1 MKKSLIL
8 LLALLMLSG
17 CGNSAGTTPNTD
29 SSAPSSS
36 QTDDTQSND
45 CAASESSD
53 DSTASESSDDSTASE
68 SSDDSAET
76 FQLTFTAKDLDGN
89 EVDQSVFA
97 NAKLTMM
104 NIWATFCGPC
114 INEMPELGELAAEG
128 GTDYQII
135 GVCADLNGTED
146 MLEDAKEIVSQ
157 TKANYLHLQPS
168 EDLYPVLTASSSVP
182 VTFFFDSEG
191 KLVGKGILGAQKKDT
206 WSQVISERLEMVK
219 ADETT
224 SAEDSTNDAA

>member
-36 QTDDTQSND
+36 QTDDAQSND
-45 CAASESSD
+45 SA
-53 DSTASESSDDSTASE
+53 ASE

-191 KLVGKGILGAQKKDT
+191 KLVGKGILGAQDKDT
-206 WSQVISERLEMVK
+206 WSQVISERLEMVE

>member
-29 SSAPSSS
+29 SSAPSSN
-36 QTDDTQSND
+36 QTDDAQSND
-45 CAASESSD
+45 SA
-53 DSTASESSDDSTASE
+53 ASE

-157 TKANYLHLQPS
+157 TKANYLHLQPA

-191 KLVGKGILGAQKKDT
+191 KLVGKGILGAQDKDT

>member
-36 QTDDTQSND
+36 QTDDAQSND
-45 CAASESSD
+45 SA
-53 DSTASESSDDSTASE
+53 ASE

-157 TKANYLHLQPS
+157 TKANYLHLQPA

-191 KLVGKGILGAQKKDT
+191 KLVGKGILGAQDKDT

-224 SAEDSTNDAA
+224 SGLHPRCCSWASA

>member
-17 CGNSAGTTPNTD
+17 CGNSAGITPNTD

-36 QTDDTQSND
+36 QTDDAQSND
-45 CAASESSD
+45 SAASK
-53 DSTASESSDDSTASE
+53 

-104 NIWATFCGPC
+104 NIWATFCSPC

-219 ADETT
+219 AADSDKADAADETT
-224 SAEDSTNDAA
+224 PAEDSTNDAA

>member
-29 SSAPSSS
+29 SSAPSSN

-45 CAASESSD
+45 SA
-53 DSTASESSDDSTASE
+53 ASE

-191 KLVGKGILGAQKKDT
+191 KLVGKGILGAQDKDT
-206 WSQVISERLEMVK
+206 WSQVISKRLEMVK

>member
-36 QTDDTQSND
+36 QTDDAQSND
-45 CAASESSD
+45 SA
-53 DSTASESSDDSTASE
+53 ASE

-135 GVCADLNGTED
+135 GVCTDLNGTED

-157 TKANYLHLQPS
+157 TKASYLHLQPS

-219 ADETT
+219 TADSDKADAADETT
-224 SAEDSTNDAA
+224 PAEDSTNDAA

>member
-36 QTDDTQSND
+36 QTDDAQSND
-45 CAASESSD
+45 SA
-53 DSTASESSDDSTASE
+53 ASE

-191 KLVGKGILGAQKKDT
+191 KLVGKGILGAQDKDT

>member
-36 QTDDTQSND
+36 QTDDAQSND
-45 CAASESSD
+45 SA
-53 DSTASESSDDSTASE
+53 ASE

-157 TKANYLHLQPS
+157 TKANYLHLQPAK
-168 EDLYPVLTASSSVP
+168 DLYPVLTASSSVP

-191 KLVGKGILGAQKKDT
+191 KLVGKGILGAQDKDT

>member
-29 SSAPSSS
+29 SSAPSSN

-45 CAASESSD
+45 SAASESSD
-53 DSTASESSDDSTASE
+53 G
-68 SSDDSAET
+68 SAET

-89 EVDQSVFA
+89 EVDQSLFA

-157 TKANYLHLQPS
+157 TKANYLHLQPA

-191 KLVGKGILGAQKKDT
+191 KLVGKGILGAQDKDT

>member
-29 SSAPSSS
+29 SSAPSSN

-45 CAASESSD
+45 SA
-53 DSTASESSDDSTASE
+53 ASE

-157 TKANYLHLQPS
+157 TKANYLHLQPA

-191 KLVGKGILGAQKKDT
+191 KLVGKGILGAQDKDT
-206 WSQVISERLEMVK
+206 WSQVISERLEIVK

>member
-45 CAASESSD
+45 SA
-53 DSTASESSDDSTASE
+53 ASE

-191 KLVGKGILGAQKKDT
+191 KLVGKGILGAQDKDT
-206 WSQVISERLEMVK
+206 WSQVISKRLEMVK

>member
-36 QTDDTQSND
+36 QTDDTQSN
-45 CAASESSD
+45 
-53 DSTASESSDDSTASE
+53 DSTASE

-128 GTDYQII
+128 GTNYQII

-206 WSQVISERLEMVK
+206 WSQVISERLEMIK

>member
-36 QTDDTQSND
+36 QTDDAQSND
-45 CAASESSD
+45 SA
-53 DSTASESSDDSTASE
+53 ASE

-219 ADETT
+219 TADSDKADAADETT

>member
-36 QTDDTQSND
+36 QTDDTQSN
-45 CAASESSD
+45 
-53 DSTASESSDDSTASE
+53 DSTASE

-157 TKANYLHLQPS
+157 TKANYLHLQPA

-191 KLVGKGILGAQKKDT
+191 KLVGKGILGAQDKDT

-219 ADETT
+219 TDETT

>member
-29 SSAPSSS
+29 APAPGSS
-36 QTDDTQSND
+36 QTDDTQSSD
-45 CAASESSD
+45 SADSSG
-53 DSTASESSDDSTASE
+53 
-68 SSDDSAET
+68 DSAET
-76 FQLTFTAKDLDGN
+76 FQLTFTANDLDGN
-89 EVDQSVFA
+89 AVDQSVFA

-128 GTDYQII
+128 GEDYQII

-168 EDLYPVLTASSSVP
+168 ESLYPVLTASSSVP

-191 KLVGKGILGAQKKDT
+191 KLVGKGIVGAKDKEA
-206 WSQVISERLEMVK
+206 WSEVIAERLEMVK
-219 ADETT
+219 DSGASDETT
-224 SAEDSTNDAA
+224 PAEDSANDAA

>member
-45 CAASESSD
+45 SA
-53 DSTASESSDDSTASE
+53 E

-76 FQLTFTAKDLDGN
+76 FHLTFTAKDLDGN

>member
-1 MKKSLIL
+1 
-8 LLALLMLSG
+8 
-17 CGNSAGTTPNTD
+17 
-29 SSAPSSS
+29 
-36 QTDDTQSND
+36 
-45 CAASESSD
+45 
-53 DSTASESSDDSTASE
+53 
-68 SSDDSAET
+68 
-76 FQLTFTAKDLDGN
+76 
-89 EVDQSVFA
+89 
-97 NAKLTMM
+97 MM

-146 MLEDAKEIVSQ
+146 MLKDAKEIVSQ

>member
-29 SSAPSSS
+29 SSAPSSN

-45 CAASESSD
+45 SA
-53 DSTASESSDDSTASE
+53 ASE

-135 GVCADLNGTED
+135 GVCADLNDTED

-157 TKANYLHLQPS
+157 TKANYLHLQPA

-191 KLVGKGILGAQKKDT
+191 KLVGKGILGAQDKDT

>member
-36 QTDDTQSND
+36 QTDDAQSND
-45 CAASESSD
+45 SA
-53 DSTASESSDDSTASE
+53 ASE

-135 GVCADLNGTED
+135 GVCADLSGTED

-219 ADETT
+219 TADSDKADAADETT
-224 SAEDSTNDAA
+224 PAEDSTNDAA

>member
-45 CAASESSD
+45 SA
-53 DSTASESSDDSTASE
+53 E

-191 KLVGKGILGAQKKDT
+191 KLVGKGILGAQDKDT

-219 ADETT
+219 ANETT

>member
-45 CAASESSD
+45 SA
-53 DSTASESSDDSTASE
+53 E

>member
-45 CAASESSD
+45 SA
-53 DSTASESSDDSTASE
+53 E

-76 FQLTFTAKDLDGN
+76 FHLTFTAKDLDGN

-128 GTDYQII
+128 GTNYQII